1 LLINTLN
8 IGRKI
13 VTYNIAYFEILII
26 SPFMHYK
33 LFLYLLL
40 LSAAFLLILLARRI
54 KIAYPIF
61 LVLAG
66 LVISMIPGMPSID
79 IQPELIFLIFLPPL
93 LYEAAWWTSWNEFWK
108 WKRPISLLAFGL
120 VFFTSTVVAYTVSS
134 FIPGF
139 TLATGFLLGGIISPP
154 DAIAAT
160 AVLKNIRV
168 PKRIITILE
177 GESLVND
184 ASSLTVFRFALA
196 AVVAAGGFSFQEAS
210 ISFVT
215 VTVMGILVGLAI
227 AHGIYLIHRFLP
239 TTASIDSA
247 FTLISP
253 YLMYLAAEEFH
264 FSGVMAVVSGGLFL
278 SYRSHEIFSDGQS
291 RLQTLNVWSTLSII
305 LNALV
310 FVMIGLE
317 LPTIVA
323 GLEGYSLAEAW
334 KYGLMVSAL
343 VIVIRL
349 IWIYPGTF
357 IPRLLLKSVRRK
369 EAPPG
374 WKGPL
379 IIGWAGMRGVVSLA
393 AALSL
398 PLTLDN
404 GQPLPER
411 NLIIFIT
418 FVVILVTLVFQGLT
432 LPLIIKALKIKEI
445 DPVLPEEQQE
455 TEIRLRLI
463 EVGLKQLETKHQTE
477 LATNALLM
485 GVKVEFENHLKHNHL
500 KLECMECAE
509 KDQKELQVYKR
520 VLKDIYRAQRTE
532 LYHLRKAKYYA
543 DEAIR
548 KEEMTVDIAEMR
560 IL

>member
-1 LLINTLN
+1 MARSLPDFGNLINC
-8 IGRKI
+8 
-13 VTYNIAYFEILII
+13 AILI
-26 SPFMHYK
+26 FNMHYT
-33 LFLYLLL
+33 LLQYLLL
-40 LSAAFLLILLARRI
+40 LSAAFLLILLARKL

-66 LVISMIPGMPSID
+66 LVISIIPGMPAIHIEPD
-79 IQPELIFLIFLPPL
+79 LIFLIFLPPL

-120 VFFTSTVVAYTVSS
+120 VFFTSTVVAYSVSS

-154 DAIAAT
+154 DAIAASS
-160 AVLKNIRV
+160 VLKTIRV
-168 PKRIITILE
+168 PKRILTILE

-196 AVVAAGGFSFQEAS
+196 AVAAAGSFSFQEAS
-210 ISFVT
+210 VSFVT
-215 VTVMGILVGLAI
+215 MTIMGIVIGLAV
-227 AHGIYLIHRFLP
+227 AHIVYLIHRFLP

-278 SYRSHEIFSDGQS
+278 SYRSHEIFADGQS
-291 RLQTLNVWSTLSII
+291 RLQTINVWSTLSII
-305 LNALV
+305 LNGLV
-310 FVMIGLE
+310 FVLIGLE
-317 LPTIVA
+317 LPAIVA
-323 GLEGYSLAEAW
+323 GLEGYSLAEAC
-334 KYGLMVSAL
+334 KYGLLVSVL
-343 VIVIRL
+343 VIVVRML
-349 IWIYPGTF
+349 WIYPGTF
-357 IPRLLLKSVRRK
+357 IPRWLFKSVRKK
-369 EAPPG
+369 EAHPG
-374 WKGPL
+374 WKGSF

-398 PLTLDN
+398 PVTLNN

-432 LPLIIKALKIKEI
+432 LPLIIRALNIQEI
-445 DPVLPEEQQE
+445 DTMVPEEQQE
-455 TEIRLRLI
+455 TEIRLRLTQ
-463 EVGLKQLETKHQTE
+463 VALKQLEEKHQGQLE
-477 LATNALLM
+477 HNRLLL
-485 GVKVEFENHLKHNHL
+485 GVKVELENHLKHNHL
-500 KLECMECAE
+500 KLDCMECAE
-509 KDQKELQVYKR
+509 KDQKELHAYKS
-520 VLKDIYRAQRTE
+520 VMKDIYQIQRSE
-532 LYHLRKAKYYA
+532 LYHLRKGKTYS

-548 KEEMTVDIAEMR
+548 SEEMQVDIAELR
-560 IL
+560 ITNKQ

>member
-1 LLINTLN
+1 
-8 IGRKI
+8 
-13 VTYNIAYFEILII
+13 
-26 SPFMHYK
+26 MHYI
-33 LFLYLLL
+33 LLQFLLL
-40 LSAAFLLILLARRI
+40 LSAAFLLILLARRL

-66 LVISMIPGMPSID
+66 LVISYIPGMPVIHIEPD
-79 IQPELIFLIFLPPL
+79 LIFLIFLPPL

-120 VFFTSTVVAYTVSS
+120 VFFTSIVVAFVASE

-160 AVLKNIRV
+160 SVLKTIRV

-184 ASSLTVFRFALA
+184 ASSLIVFRFALA
-196 AVVAAGGFSFQEAS
+196 AAVAGQFSLQQAS
-210 ISFVT
+210 LSFLT
-215 VTVMGILVGLAI
+215 VTLMGIIVGLAV
-227 AHGIYLIHRFLP
+227 AHVMYLIHRFLP

-278 SYRSHEIFSDGQS
+278 SYRSHEIFTDGQS
-291 RLQTLNVWSTLSII
+291 RLQTINVWSTISVI
-305 LNALV
+305 LNGLV
-310 FVMIGLE
+310 FILIGLE
-317 LPTIVA
+317 LPSIIA

-334 KYGLMVSAL
+334 KYGLLVSAL
-343 VIVIRL
+343 VILVRM

-357 IPRLLLKSVRRK
+357 IPRWLFKSIRRK
-369 EAPPG
+369 ESPPG
-374 WKGPL
+374 WKGSF

-398 PLTLDN
+398 PLTLDS
-404 GQPLPER
+404 GKPLPER

-418 FVVILVTLVFQGLT
+418 FVVILVTLVIQGLT
-432 LPLIIKALKIKEI
+432 LPFIIKAINIEEI
-445 DPVLPEEQQE
+445 DPVIPEEKQE
-455 TEIRLRLI
+455 AEIRIRLI
-463 EVGLKQLETKHQTE
+463 DTALKRLEDKHKADLE
-477 LATNALLM
+477 NNDLLISL
-485 GVKVEFENHLKHNHL
+485 KSEFENHLKHNNRT
-500 KLECMECAE
+500 LECMECIE
-509 KDQKELQVYKR
+509 QDQKELIVYRR
-520 VLKDIYRAQRTE
+520 VLRDIYRVQRKE
-532 LYHLRKAKYYA
+532 LYHMRKENTFS

-548 KEEMTVDIAEMR
+548 KEEMQVDIAEVR
-560 IL
+560 ISTRQ

>member
-1 LLINTLN
+1 
-8 IGRKI
+8 
-13 VTYNIAYFEILII
+13 
-26 SPFMHYK
+26 MHYT
-33 LFLYLLL
+33 LLQYLLL

-54 KIAYPIF
+54 KIAYPIL

-66 LVISMIPGMPSID
+66 LLISVIPGMPVINIEPD
-79 IQPELIFLIFLPPL
+79 LIFLIFLPPL
-93 LYEAAWWTSWNEFWK
+93 LYEAAWYTSWNEFWK
-108 WKRPISLLAFGL
+108 WKRPISMLAFGL
-120 VFFTSTVVAYTVSS
+120 VFFTSTVVAYMASS

-196 AVVAAGGFSFQEAS
+196 AVAATGSFSLQEAS
-210 ISFVT
+210 VSFVT
-215 VTVMGILVGLAI
+215 MTVMGIVVGLAV
-227 AHGIYLIHRFLP
+227 AHLVYVIHRFLP

-247 FTLISP
+247 FTIISP

-278 SYRSHEIFSDGQS
+278 SYRSHEIFADGQS
-291 RLQTLNVWSTLSII
+291 RLQTINVWSTLSII
-305 LNALV
+305 LNGLV

-323 GLEGYSLAEAW
+323 GLEGYSLAEAC
-334 KYGLMVSAL
+334 KYGLLVSAL
-343 VIVIRL
+343 VILIRM

-357 IPRLLLKSVRRK
+357 IPRWLFKNIRNT

-374 WKGPL
+374 WKGSF

-398 PLTLDN
+398 PLTLNN

-432 LPLIIKALKIKEI
+432 LPLIIRMLNIQEI
-445 DPVLPEEQQE
+445 DPMKPEEQQE
-455 TEIRLRLI
+455 AEIRLRLTQ
-463 EVGLKQLETKHQTE
+463 VALKQLEDKHEADLEQS
-477 LATNALLM
+477 ALLL
-485 GVKVEFENHLKHNHL
+485 GVKVELENHLKHNHL
-500 KLECMECAE
+500 KLDCMECAE
-509 KDQKELQVYKR
+509 KDQKDLHVYKR
-520 VLKDIYRAQRTE
+520 VLKDIYRVQRSE
-532 LYHLRKAKYYA
+532 LYHLRRGKTYS

-548 KEEMTVDIAEMR
+548 SEEMQVDIAELR
-560 IL
+560 ITGKQ

>member
-1 LLINTLN
+1 
-8 IGRKI
+8 
-13 VTYNIAYFEILII
+13 
-26 SPFMHYK
+26 MHYT
-33 LFLYLLL
+33 LLQYLLL
-40 LSAAFLLILLARRI
+40 LSAAFLLILLARKV

-66 LVISMIPGMPSID
+66 LVISIIPGMPPIN
-79 IQPELIFLIFLPPL
+79 IQPDLIFLIFLPPL

-108 WKRPISLLAFGL
+108 WKRPITLMAFGL
-120 VFFTSTVVAYTVSS
+120 VFFTSTVVAYTVSG

-154 DAIAAT
+154 DAIAASS
-160 AVLKNIRV
+160 VLKTIRV
-168 PKRIITILE
+168 PKRILTILE

-196 AVVAAGGFSFQEAS
+196 AVAAAGGFSFQEAS
-210 ISFVT
+210 VSFVT
-215 VTVMGILVGLAI
+215 VTIMGIVVGLAV
-227 AHGIYLIHRFLP
+227 AHIVYLIHRFLP

-247 FTLISP
+247 FTIISP

-278 SYRSHEIFSDGQS
+278 SYRSHEIFADGQS
-291 RLQTLNVWSTLSII
+291 RLQTINVWSTISII
-305 LNALV
+305 LNGLV

-323 GLEGYSLAEAW
+323 GLEGYSLAEAC
-334 KYGLMVSAL
+334 KYGLLVSAL
-343 VIVIRL
+343 VIVVRML
-349 IWIYPGTF
+349 WIYPATF
-357 IPRLLLKSVRRK
+357 IPRWLFESVRTK
-369 EAPPG
+369 EAHPG
-374 WKGPL
+374 WKGPF

-432 LPLIIKALKIKEI
+432 LPLIIKALKIREI
-445 DPVLPEEQQE
+445 DPMVPEELQE
-455 TEIRLRLI
+455 TEIRLRLTQ
-463 EVGLKQLETKHQTE
+463 VALKQLEEKHQGE
-477 LATNALLM
+477 LEHNALLT
-485 GVKVEFENHLKHNHL
+485 GVKVELENHLKHNHL
-500 KLECMECAE
+500 KLDCMDCAE
-509 KDQKELQVYKR
+509 KDQKDLNEYKR
-520 VLKDIYRAQRTE
+520 VLKDIYQVQRSE
-532 LYHLRKAKYYA
+532 LYHLRKGKTYS

-548 KEEMTVDIAEMR
+548 SEEMQVDIAELR
-560 IL
+560 ISNRH

>member
-1 LLINTLN
+1 
-8 IGRKI
+8 
-13 VTYNIAYFEILII
+13 
-26 SPFMHYK
+26 MHYTLLK
-33 LFLYLLL
+33 FLLL
-40 LSAAFLLILLARRI
+40 LSAAFILILLARRL

-66 LVISMIPGMPSID
+66 LIISIIPGMPVIN
-79 IQPELIFLIFLPPL
+79 IEPELIFLIFLPPL

-139 TLATGFLLGGIISPP
+139 TVATGFLLGGIISPP

-196 AVVAAGGFSFQEAS
+196 AAVTAGQFSFQEAS
-210 ISFVT
+210 ISFIT
-215 VTVMGILVGLAI
+215 VTIMGIVVGLAV
-227 AHGIYLIHRFLP
+227 AQLVYLIHRFLP

-278 SYRSHEIFSDGQS
+278 SYRSHEIFTDGQS

-305 LNALV
+305 LNGLV
-310 FVMIGLE
+310 FILIGLE
-317 LPTIVA
+317 LPAIVS
-323 GLEGYSLAEAW
+323 GLEGYSLAEAC
-334 KYGLMVSAL
+334 KYGLLVSAM
-343 VIVIRL
+343 VILIRM

-357 IPRLLLKSVRRK
+357 IPRWIFKSVRKK
-369 EAPPG
+369 EPNPG
-374 WKGPL
+374 WKFSF

-398 PLTLDN
+398 PMTLDN
-404 GQPLPER
+404 GNPLPER

-432 LPLIIKALKIKEI
+432 LPFIIKALKIEEI
-445 DPVLPEEQQE
+445 DPMIPEEKQE
-455 TEIRLRLI
+455 AEIHIRIINAALNRLADKHKAEMEDNDLLLH
-463 EVGLKQLETKHQTE
+463 LKS
-477 LATNALLM
+477 
-485 GVKVEFENHLKHNHL
+485 EFESHLSHTHL
-500 KLECMECAE
+500 KLDCMECLE
-509 KDQKELQVYKR
+509 KDQKELLVYR
-520 VLKDIYRAQRTE
+520 HVLKDIYHFQRKE
-532 LYHLRKAKYYA
+532 LFQIRKEKIYS

-548 KEEMTVDIAEMR
+548 KEEMQVDIAEIR
-560 IL
+560 IN

>member
-1 LLINTLN
+1 
-8 IGRKI
+8 
-13 VTYNIAYFEILII
+13 
-26 SPFMHYK
+26 MHYTLLK
-33 LFLYLLL
+33 FLLL
-40 LSAAFLLILLARRI
+40 LSAAFILILLARRL

-66 LVISMIPGMPSID
+66 LIISIIPGMPVIN
-79 IQPELIFLIFLPPL
+79 IEPELIFLIFLPPL

-120 VFFTSTVVAYTVSS
+120 VFFTSTVVAYTVSR

-196 AVVAAGGFSFQEAS
+196 AAVTAGQFSFQEAS
-210 ISFVT
+210 ISFIT
-215 VTVMGILVGLAI
+215 VTVMGIVVGLAV
-227 AHGIYLIHRFLP
+227 AQLVYLIHRFLP

-278 SYRSHEIFSDGQS
+278 SYRSHEIFTDGQS

-305 LNALV
+305 LNGLV
-310 FVMIGLE
+310 FILIGLE
-317 LPTIVA
+317 LPAIVS
-323 GLEGYSLAEAW
+323 GLEGYSLAEAC
-334 KYGLMVSAL
+334 KYGLLVSAM
-343 VIVIRL
+343 VILIRM

-357 IPRLLLKSVRRK
+357 IPRWIFKSVRKK
-369 EAPPG
+369 EPNPG
-374 WKGPL
+374 WKFSF

-398 PLTLDN
+398 PMTLDN
-404 GQPLPER
+404 GNPLPER

-432 LPLIIKALKIKEI
+432 LPFIIKALKIEEI
-445 DPVLPEEQQE
+445 DPMIPEEKQE
-455 TEIRLRLI
+455 AEIHIRIINAALNRLADKHKAEMEDNDLLLH
-463 EVGLKQLETKHQTE
+463 LKS
-477 LATNALLM
+477 
-485 GVKVEFENHLKHNHL
+485 EFESHLSHTHL
-500 KLECMECAE
+500 KLDCMECLE
-509 KDQKELQVYKR
+509 KDQKELLVYR
-520 VLKDIYRAQRTE
+520 HVLKDIYHFQRKE
-532 LYHLRKAKYYA
+532 LFQIRKEKIYS

-548 KEEMTVDIAEMR
+548 KEEMQVDIAEIR
-560 IL
+560 IN

>member
-1 LLINTLN
+1 
-8 IGRKI
+8 
-13 VTYNIAYFEILII
+13 
-26 SPFMHYK
+26 MHYTLLK
-33 LFLYLLL
+33 FLLL
-40 LSAAFLLILLARRI
+40 LSAAFILILLARRL

-66 LVISMIPGMPSID
+66 LIISIIPGMPVIN
-79 IQPELIFLIFLPPL
+79 IEPELIFLIFLPPL

-196 AVVAAGGFSFQEAS
+196 AAVTAGQFSFQEAS
-210 ISFVT
+210 ISFIT
-215 VTVMGILVGLAI
+215 VTVMGIVVGLAV
-227 AHGIYLIHRFLP
+227 AQLVYLIHRFLP

-278 SYRSHEIFSDGQS
+278 SYRSHEIFTDGQS

-305 LNALV
+305 LNGLV
-310 FVMIGLE
+310 FILIGLE
-317 LPTIVA
+317 LPAIVS
-323 GLEGYSLAEAW
+323 GLEGYSLAEAC
-334 KYGLMVSAL
+334 KYGLLVSAM
-343 VIVIRL
+343 VILIRM

-357 IPRLLLKSVRRK
+357 IPRWIFKSVRKK
-369 EAPPG
+369 EPNPG
-374 WKGPL
+374 WKFSF

-398 PLTLDN
+398 PMTLDN
-404 GQPLPER
+404 GNPLPER

-432 LPLIIKALKIKEI
+432 LPFIIKALKIEEI
-445 DPVLPEEQQE
+445 DPMIPEEKQE
-455 TEIRLRLI
+455 AEIHIRIINAALNRLADKHKAEMEDNDLLLH
-463 EVGLKQLETKHQTE
+463 LKS
-477 LATNALLM
+477 
-485 GVKVEFENHLKHNHL
+485 EFESHLSHTHL
-500 KLECMECAE
+500 KLDCMECLE
-509 KDQKELQVYKR
+509 KDQKELLVYR
-520 VLKDIYRAQRTE
+520 HVLKDIYHFQRKE
-532 LYHLRKAKYYA
+532 LFQIRKEKIYS

-548 KEEMTVDIAEMR
+548 KEEMQVDIAEIR
-560 IL
+560 IN

>member
-1 LLINTLN
+1 
-8 IGRKI
+8 
-13 VTYNIAYFEILII
+13 
-26 SPFMHYK
+26 MHYTLLK
-33 LFLYLLL
+33 FLLL
-40 LSAAFLLILLARRI
+40 LSAAFILILLARRL

-66 LVISMIPGMPSID
+66 LIISIIPGMPVIN
-79 IQPELIFLIFLPPL
+79 IEPELIFLIFLPPL

-196 AVVAAGGFSFQEAS
+196 AAVTAGQFSFQEAS
-210 ISFVT
+210 ISFIT
-215 VTVMGILVGLAI
+215 VTIMGIVVGLAV
-227 AHGIYLIHRFLP
+227 AQLVYLIHRFLP

-278 SYRSHEIFSDGQS
+278 SYRSHEIFTDGQS

-305 LNALV
+305 LNGLV
-310 FVMIGLE
+310 FILIGLE
-317 LPTIVA
+317 LPAIVS
-323 GLEGYSLAEAW
+323 GLEGYSLAEAC
-334 KYGLMVSAL
+334 KYGLLVSAM
-343 VIVIRL
+343 VILIRM

-357 IPRLLLKSVRRK
+357 IPRWIFKSVRKK
-369 EAPPG
+369 EPNPG
-374 WKGPL
+374 WKFSF

-398 PLTLDN
+398 PMTLDN
-404 GQPLPER
+404 GNPLPER

-432 LPLIIKALKIKEI
+432 LPFIIKALKIEEI
-445 DPVLPEEQQE
+445 DPMIPEEKQE
-455 TEIRLRLI
+455 AEIHIRIINAALNRLADKHKAEMEDNDLLLH
-463 EVGLKQLETKHQTE
+463 LKS
-477 LATNALLM
+477 
-485 GVKVEFENHLKHNHL
+485 EFESHLSHTHL
-500 KLECMECAE
+500 KLDCMECLE
-509 KDQKELQVYKR
+509 KDQKELLVYR
-520 VLKDIYRAQRTE
+520 HVLKDIYHFQRKE
-532 LYHLRKAKYYA
+532 LFQIRKEKIYS

-548 KEEMTVDIAEMR
+548 KEEMQVDIAEIR
-560 IL
+560 IN

>member
-1 LLINTLN
+1 
-8 IGRKI
+8 
-13 VTYNIAYFEILII
+13 
-26 SPFMHYK
+26 MHYTLLK
-33 LFLYLLL
+33 FLLL
-40 LSAAFLLILLARRI
+40 LSAAFILILLARRL

-66 LVISMIPGMPSID
+66 LIISIIPGMPVIN
-79 IQPELIFLIFLPPL
+79 IEPEQIFLIFLPPL

-196 AVVAAGGFSFQEAS
+196 AAVTAGQFSFQEAS
-210 ISFVT
+210 ISFIT
-215 VTVMGILVGLAI
+215 VTVMGIVVGLAVAQI
-227 AHGIYLIHRFLP
+227 VYLIHRFLP

-278 SYRSHEIFSDGQS
+278 SYRSHEIFTDGQS

-305 LNALV
+305 LNGLV
-310 FVMIGLE
+310 FILIGLE
-317 LPTIVA
+317 LPAIVS
-323 GLEGYSLAEAW
+323 GLEGYSLAEAC
-334 KYGLMVSAL
+334 KYGLLVSAM
-343 VIVIRL
+343 VILIRM

-357 IPRLLLKSVRRK
+357 IPRWIFKSVRKK
-369 EAPPG
+369 EPNPG
-374 WKGPL
+374 WKFSF

-398 PLTLDN
+398 PMTLDN
-404 GQPLPER
+404 GNPLPER

-432 LPLIIKALKIKEI
+432 LPFIIKALKIEEI
-445 DPVLPEEQQE
+445 DPMIPEEKQE
-455 TEIRLRLI
+455 AEIHIRIINAALNRLADKHKAEMEDNDLLLH
-463 EVGLKQLETKHQTE
+463 LKS
-477 LATNALLM
+477 
-485 GVKVEFENHLKHNHL
+485 EFESHLSHTHL
-500 KLECMECAE
+500 KLDCMECLE
-509 KDQKELQVYKR
+509 KDQKELLVYR
-520 VLKDIYRAQRTE
+520 HVLKDIYHFQRKE
-532 LYHLRKAKYYA
+532 LFQIRKEKIYS

-548 KEEMTVDIAEMR
+548 KEEMQVDIAEIR
-560 IL
+560 IN

>member
-1 LLINTLN
+1 MHNTLLQ
-8 IGRKI
+8 
-13 VTYNIAYFEILII
+13 F
-26 SPFMHYK
+26 
-33 LFLYLLL
+33 LLL
-40 LSAAFLLILLARRI
+40 LSASFLLILLARRL

-66 LVISMIPGMPSID
+66 LAVSNIPGMPVINIEPD
-79 IQPELIFLIFLPPL
+79 LIFLIFLPPL

-120 VFFTSTVVAYTVSS
+120 VFLTSSVVAYTVSA

-160 AVLKNIRV
+160 SVLKTIRV

-196 AVVAAGGFSFQEAS
+196 ATVAGQFSFHEAS
-210 ISFVT
+210 VSFIT
-215 VTVMGILVGLAI
+215 VTVMGILIGLAVAHI
-227 AHGIYLIHRFLP
+227 AYLIHRFLP

-247 FTLISP
+247 FSLISP

-278 SYRSHEIFSDGQS
+278 SYRSHEIFNDGQS
-291 RLQTLNVWSTLSII
+291 RLQTINVWSTISII
-305 LNALV
+305 LNGLV
-310 FVMIGLE
+310 FILIGLE
-317 LPTIVA
+317 LPAIVA
-323 GLEGYSLAEAW
+323 GLEGYSLMQASL
-334 KYGLMVSAL
+334 YGLFVSA
-343 VIVIRL
+343 IVIL
-349 IWIYPGTF
+349 IRMAWIYPATF
-357 IPRLLLKSVRRK
+357 IPRWLFKSLRT
-369 EAPPG
+369 EPHPG
-374 WKGPL
+374 FKGPF

-404 GQPLPER
+404 GHPLPER
-411 NLIIFIT
+411 NLIVFIT

-432 LPLIIKALKIKEI
+432 LPFIIKALKIEEI
-445 DPVLPEEQQE
+445 DPVIPMEQQE
-455 TEIRLRLI
+455 AEIRIRLI
-463 EVGLKQLETKHQTE
+463 KTALKRLDHEHKAELENNSLL
-477 LATNALLM
+477 LALKA
-485 GVKVEFENHLKHNHL
+485 EFESNLSHTNQ

-509 KDQKELQVYKR
+509 NGQRELVIYRR
-520 VLKDIYRAQRTE
+520 VIKDIYRAQRKE
-532 LYHLRKAKYYA
+532 LYQLRKEKMFS

-548 KEEMTVDIAEMR
+548 KEEMQVDISEIR
-560 IL
+560 ITTLQ